1 MRSPRD
7 RFASNAGL
15 SGKTSLMRRSPAAA
29 NDIEKPKPMNCESE
43 KNASLAA
50 REVM

>member
-1 MRSPRD
+1 MRSLRE
-7 RFASNAGL
+7 RLASDAGL
-15 SGKTSLMRRSPAAA
+15 SGKTSLMRRSVADA

-50 REVM
+50 REVT